1 MLPQEVRQNWA
12 ALRERNDVRICA
24 IRRRRRGGEGENV
37 IFALEE
43 RSGSESE
50 DL

>member
-24 IRRRRRGGEGENV
+24 IRRRRRGEEKNV
-37 IFALEE
+37 IFVLVE
-43 RSGSESE
+43 RAGSESE